1 MSNTPNDIII
11 HPVILCG
18 GSGTRLWP
26 VSRKAAPKPFLP
38 LLGTETLFEQAL
50 RRVAGD
56 DRFAPPMV
64 VAGADHG
71 DLIMAQLG
79 DTPGA
84 RLVIEP
90 AAKNTAP
97 AIALA
102 AALLPED
109 TVMLVCPSDH
119 HIADSAAF
127 RAAALAAAE
136 LARQDYLD
144 TFGDAADRPETGYG
158 YIRSSQDA
166 LLPEGVARVAQFVE
180 KPDEKRAAEFVKAGG
195 YFWNSG
201 MFLFRAS
208 RFLEELKKHDPD
220 IYDNCMLTLERSE
233 QDVDTVM
240 IDEATFA
247 CCPDNSIDY
256 SVMEKTQRACV
267 VPLTAGW
274 SDVGCWS
281 SLWEVN
287 EKDANGNVSKGDVV
301 IQDSKNCMIHGNGK
315 LVSVIGLENIVV
327 VETKDAMMIAHKD
340 KVQGVKQMVNTLNE
354 QGRSETQN
362 HCEVYRPWGS
372 YDSVDMGG
380 RFQVKHITVK
390 PGASLSLQ
398 MHHHRAEHWIVV
410 SGTAEVT
417 CDENVFLLC
426 ENQSTYI
433 PIASVH
439 RLRNPGKIPL
449 EIIEVQSG
457 SSQGEDD
464 IVRVEVNG
472 CTRNDADCLR
482 FDRQSQFGDGLAAQI
497 PALLLSATVS
507 PSRYSR
513 SRFCKA
519 AVKS

>member
-1 MSNTPNDIII
+1 MI
-11 HPVILCG
+11 PVILSG
-18 GSGTRLWP
+18 GSGSRLWP
-26 VSRKAAPKPFLP
+26 LSRKQFPKQFLA
-38 LLGTETLFEQAL
+38 LTGEHTLFQQTVERL
-50 RRVAGD
+50 VFDG
-56 DRFAPPMV
+56 M
-64 VAGADHG
+64 
-71 DLIMAQLG
+71 
-79 DTPGA
+79 DTPIVVCNKEHRFIVNEQLA
-84 RLVIEP
+84 NRSLEAQRILMEP
-90 AAKNTAP
+90 FGRNTAP
-97 AIALA
+97 AVALTAMMLVNEGRDELMLVLPADHVLEDRKALQRALA
-102 AALLPED
+102 LA
-109 TVMLVCPSDH
+109 TV
-119 HIADSAAF
+119 
-127 RAAALAAAE
+127 AAE
-136 LARQDYLD
+136 NGEMVL
-144 TFGDAADRPETGYG
+144 FGVPATKPETGYG
-158 YIRSSQDA
+158 YIKSVSDS
-166 LLPEGVARVAQFVE
+166 LLPEGVSRVSQFVE
-180 KPDEKRAAEFVKAGG
+180 KPDVKRATEYVESGG
-195 YFWNSG
+195 YYWNSG

-220 IYDNCMLTLERSE
+220 IYDTCLLTLERSV
-233 QDVDTVM
+233 QDPDT
-240 IDEATFA
+240 ITFDEATFA

-380 RFQVKHITVK
+380 RFQVKHISVK
-390 PGASLSLQ
+390 PGACLSLQ

-417 CDENVFLLC
+417 CDENVFLLT

-457 SSQGEDD
+457 SYLGEDD
-464 IVRVEVNG
+464 IERFEDIYGRSTPVERGVSVK
-472 CTRNDADCLR
+472 TI
-482 FDRQSQFGDGLAAQI
+482 AQ
-497 PALLLSATVS
+497 
-507 PSRYSR
+507 
-513 SRFCKA
+513 
-519 AVKS
+519 